1 MSERTLTENLSNL
14 NTWIRLLL
22 SVLFFFVNS
31 VLRLAVGLVFVG
43 QFLFVLT
50 TGDRNDRLHDLA
62 TILTDYIYQIVSYV
76 TYKTDERP
84 FPFNDLP
91 RNARDNVVVDG

>member
-14 NTWIRLLL
+14 NTWFRLLL

-50 TGDRNDRLHDLA
+50 TGDRNHRLHNLA

-91 RNARDNVVVDG
+91 RSAQDSVVIDG